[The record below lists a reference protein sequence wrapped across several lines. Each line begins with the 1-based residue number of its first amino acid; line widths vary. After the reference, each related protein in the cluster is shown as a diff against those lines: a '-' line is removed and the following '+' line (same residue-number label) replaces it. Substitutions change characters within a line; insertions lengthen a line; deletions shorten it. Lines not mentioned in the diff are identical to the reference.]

1 MVLWPRYFPLN
12 ISSLMCSGVSEVLS
26 SVVEDVGQAVD
37 RNIGGA
43 HILHELLSAPWLR
56 ALLKVRAPA
65 QQV

>member
-1 MVLWPRYFPLN
+1 
-12 ISSLMCSGVSEVLS
+12 MCSGVSEVLS